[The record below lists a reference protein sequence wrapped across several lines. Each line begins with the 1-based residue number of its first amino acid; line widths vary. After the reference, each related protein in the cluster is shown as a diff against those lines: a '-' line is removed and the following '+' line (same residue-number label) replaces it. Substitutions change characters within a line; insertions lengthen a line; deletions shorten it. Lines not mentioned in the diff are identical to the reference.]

1 MNALIRR
8 NAPATTP
15 GTKTSYGMI
24 SPGHKEPMSSL
35 HNPAWW
41 TYLKLVSPYTESQ
54 YMVRLLKA
62 DGSIAF
68 TNKSCVWTQN
78 DGQTRYLPW
87 AIPAKLADAMGL
99 YLEITCLE
107 TDIATFVTRVIGFHE
122 MPHLSPYD
130 RYLFVDGAGHMVL
143 AWDGMSKQQPDPVW
157 GEPHQ
162 IVTPLA
168 YSDPTSARY
177 YPTCWLDR
185 VDL

>member
-1 MNALIRR
+1 MNALIRK
-8 NAPATTP
+8 NAPATMP
-15 GTKTSYGMI
+15 GTKTGYGMI
-24 SPGHKEPMSSL
+24 SPGHKEPLSSL

-62 DGSIAF
+62 DGDVAF

-78 DGQTRYLPW
+78 AGQIHYLPW

-99 YLEITCLE
+99 YVEITCLE
-107 TDIATFVTRVIGFHE
+107 TDLPTFVTRILGFHE
-122 MPHLSPYD
+122 MPHLSPHD

-143 AWDGMSKQQPDPVW
+143 AYEGHFQVWPEPVW
-157 GEPHQ
+157 GEAHR

-168 YSDPTSARY
+168 YGDPTSAHY